1 MIIRYNKQKIIQYIA
16 LYLVLILSG
25 SRVWVIT
32 MARNSGLYHAIE
44 GLVIIAFLVCLARA
58 SVRKYLQYG
67 LLCLGYLLGA
77 VVFVRWWSGGVGIEV
92 FLKWTTYIF
101 IAWIAVTIDADSFIE
116 RFLKI
121 VYVWALISIIGF
133 LLQITVPDILKT
145 ILPEYASN
153 FSYSLWGNGYNGEL
167 FSYRAWGRYLFS
179 FDQMHPNRNVGIF
192 SEPGVYQIVLNS
204 ALFCLLFLSKYKST
218 IEAKKK
224 MRYFYVYAIA
234 LMTCQSTTG
243 YIGFLAIIL
252 VYFLSSYNSIEKIK
266 QRIIIATIVILLYLI
281 VEYSINGTNSLLYRA
296 FIRKLVTSSGTISV
310 TADSGIYRMRTLIVT
325 IGSMIKNPLGVGYD
339 KVNTMINGYASD
351 GDGGAGAVLFC
362 TGAALGI
369 LTMLVIVFW
378 TLYPVFKSR
387 LIKMPAKLLFAFL
400 FFNTALAQSEE
411 IYATIIVVP
420 IFLYV
425 MLWNSQEV
433 VKEDDMGHNVLKS
446 KSQKIGKSE

>member
-1 MIIRYNKQKIIQYIA
+1 
-16 LYLVLILSG
+16 
-25 SRVWVIT
+25 
-32 MARNSGLYHAIE
+32 
-44 GLVIIAFLVCLARA
+44 
-58 SVRKYLQYG
+58 
-67 LLCLGYLLGA
+67 
-77 VVFVRWWSGGVGIEV
+77 
-92 FLKWTTYIF
+92 
-101 IAWIAVTIDADSFIE
+101 
-116 RFLKI
+116 
-121 VYVWALISIIGF
+121 
-133 LLQITVPDILKT
+133 
-145 ILPEYASN
+145 
-153 FSYSLWGNGYNGEL
+153 
-167 FSYRAWGRYLFS
+167 
-179 FDQMHPNRNVGIF
+179 MHPNRNVGIF

-339 KVNTMINGYASD
+339 KLNAMINGYASD

-446 KSQKIGKSE
+446 KLQKIGKIEKFQQRCLAVRIRR